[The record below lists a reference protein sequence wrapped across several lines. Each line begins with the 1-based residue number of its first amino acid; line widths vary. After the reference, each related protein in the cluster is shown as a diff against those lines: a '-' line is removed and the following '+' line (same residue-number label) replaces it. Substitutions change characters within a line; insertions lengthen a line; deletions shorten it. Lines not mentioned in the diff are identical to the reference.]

1 MVNPFGKRKDQKTKE
16 EENIDKRRKE
26 FDLGYD
32 EGDSEAA
39 AGGDL

>member
-1 MVNPFGKRKDQKTKE
+1 MKHLGTDGPTKTKE
-16 EENIDKRRKE
+16 EEYIDRGDKE